1 MVYGLFF
8 LSGAAALA
16 YEASWSRLVGLS
28 LGNTAAAAAVVL
40 AGFFAG
46 LAGGQLLGGC
56 LASRIRPLLGYG
68 LAELAAAAWSAL
80 VPTLLPPA
88 GIDGGLFPDASSAVS
103 AAWCFAVLLPSTVA
117 LGSTLPFMAA
127 HFSRRGDRGRQFA
140 LAYALNTAGGLT
152 GVLVTTVVLLVVV
165 GVRASGYLA
174 AGVSAACGFTACLLA
189 VCQGFR
195 PGPLAPNTAPG
206 ERGGI
211 PPVWWAVAAVSG
223 FGTLGLEVLYTRLF
237 ALVFHNSSYSF
248 GAVVAV
254 FLAGLA
260 AGAALVAAIGSR
272 VSPRTTVAVSA
283 SLGAVAVAASVV
295 VFVRRTG
302 LEYFAAGGT
311 FADYLSHALGLVA
324 AVVLPPSVI
333 LGMALPAAFVG
344 AGGTGRAVG
353 RLAAVNTTAAVA
365 GALVAGFVL
374 PPCVGLWESVG
385 LFVLLFGVT
394 GAAMLYAHGIAT
406 AAAGVGLL
414 TAIATVVA
422 ASGQALVPPALGE
435 EVVRRW
441 DTAYGWIDVVRNT
454 KDGSLTVRQNLHY
467 RHGSTGKTAAR
478 EYRQGRLPLLLHPR
492 PADVAFLGLGT
503 GLTAAPVVID
513 RGAERA
519 VVVELIPEVVEAA
532 RLLSPANL
540 GVVDHP
546 KVEVRVG
553 DARHYLARADR
564 RFDVVVSD
572 LFVPW
577 ESRTGYLY
585 TVEFYESVRGRLKP
599 GGLFCQWL
607 ALYQVGPEE
616 FELIADSFAAV
627 FPNVTLWWGQF
638 DARFGILA
646 LVGSDA
652 PLELDPDRL
661 AARWSAA
668 GDAPGGVD
676 SELTSGAAAPELF
689 LGRWPT
695 RPAATLNT
703 DEHPRLEFR
712 APVSQQ
718 SGRALRDEELRAYFD
733 RVLVN
738 LPQDGIRLV
747 GDWPPAD
754 REPTKRRERQRLNLF
769 GPD

>member
-1 MVYGLFF
+1 MVYTLFF

-28 LGNTAAAAAVVL
+28 LGNTATAAAVVL

-56 LASRIRPLLGYG
+56 LTSRVQPLLGYG
-68 LAELAAAAWSAL
+68 IAELAAAAWAAL
-80 VPTLLPPA
+80 VPTLLPSP
-88 GIDGGLFPDASSAVS
+88 GIDGGLFPGDSPAGRT
-103 AAWCFAVLLPSTVA
+103 AWGFVVLLPATVA

-127 HFSRRGDRGRQFA
+127 HFSRRGDRGRQLA

-152 GVLVTTVVLLVVV
+152 GVLATTAVLLVVV
-165 GVRASGYLA
+165 GVRGSGYLA
-174 AGVSAACGFTACLLA
+174 AGVSAACGLVA
-189 VCQGFR
+189 VVFAGCRGIR
-195 PGPLAPNTAPG
+195 PRPLAPRAVSDKPDS
-206 ERGGI
+206 I
-211 PPVWWAVAAVSG
+211 PPVWWAIAAVSG

-260 AGAALVAAIGSR
+260 AGAALVAAIGLR

-295 VFVRRTG
+295 VFVRRTE
-302 LEYFAAGGT
+302 LEYFGAGGT
-311 FADYLSHALGLVA
+311 FVGYMSHALGLVA
-324 AVVLPPSVI
+324 VVVLPPAVI
-333 LGMALPAAFVG
+333 LGMVLPAAFVG

-353 RLAAVNTTAAVA
+353 RLAAVNATAAVA

-374 PPCVGLWESVG
+374 PPCIGLWETVG

-394 GAAMLYAHGIAT
+394 GSAMLYARGMASV
-406 AAAGVGLL
+406 AAGVGLL

-422 ASGQALVPPALGE
+422 ASGQALVPPTVGE

-441 DTAYGWIDVVRNT
+441 NSAYGWIDVVRNT
-454 KDGSLTVRQNLHY
+454 KDGSLAVRQNLHY
-467 RHGSTGKTAAR
+467 RHGSTGKSSVR
-478 EYRQGRLPLLLHPR
+478 EYRQGRLPLLLHPK

-503 GLTAAPVVID
+503 GLTAAPAVTD
-513 RGAERA
+513 RDVERA

-532 RLLSPANL
+532 RLLSAANN

-546 KVEVRVG
+546 KVEVRID
-553 DARHYLARADR
+553 DARHHLARTDR
-564 RFDVVVSD
+564 RFDVIVSD

-585 TVEFYESVRGRLKP
+585 SVEFYELVRGRLKP

-607 ALYQVGPEE
+607 ALYQVGPAE
-616 FELIADSFAAV
+616 FELIADSFAAA

-638 DARFGILA
+638 DARFGIVA
-646 LVGSDA
+646 LVGSEH
-652 PLELDPDRL
+652 PLELDPGL
-661 AARWSAA
+661 LSARWSAGEAA
-668 GDAPGGVD
+668 GRADP
-676 SELTSGAAAPELF
+676 ELPSWNSVPELF
-689 LGRWPT
+689 LGRWPA
-695 RPAATLNT
+695 RPTATLNT
-703 DEHPRLEFR
+703 DEHPRLEFL
-712 APVSQQ
+712 APVSQR
-718 SGRALRDEELRAYFD
+718 SGRALRDSEVRAYYD

-738 LPQDGIRLV
+738 LPQDGIHLV
-747 GDWPPAD
+747 GD
-754 REPTKRRERQRLNLF
+754 
-769 GPD
+769 